1 MMSNVFGAVEWSRIE
16 GGGGVGGHIRDHRML
31 SCQNLVYQLSQNFH
45 TSFSK
50 CYFLK
55 IFKKISDWKFRL

>member
-31 SCQNLVYQLSQNFH
+31 SCRNLVYQLSQNFH
-45 TSFSK
+45 TSFFK
-50 CYFLK
+50 MLLFQKFQK
-55 IFKKISDWKFRL
+55 I